1 MAGDDAENRINS
13 IPSRKYSALTMII
26 INIFEWMHEF
36 RSQITYK
43 VYALYFLILLHCS
56 LPPHTPCIRHAISNV
71 FRLYFCFLFAR
82 FFSCHL
88 RDWPNHWFGSSCVA
102 NATMKIHP
110 SRQTCRRQPNNNNN
124 NQSLSERIYF
134 RRQWARARRLKVD
147 VALHFGCIRPTQ
159 KQIIRRYLCYFQY
172 FSAHYILLLQI

>member
-1 MAGDDAENRINS
+1 
-13 IPSRKYSALTMII
+13 
-26 INIFEWMHEF
+26 MHYTF
-36 RSQITYK
+36 WYFYIARS
-43 VYALYFLILLHCS
+43 
-56 LPPHTPCIRHAISNV
+56 PHNPCIRHAISNV

-134 RRQWARARRLKVD
+134 RRQWARARRWKAEGGCGVTLWLHSTDAETNHSKVFMLLSVFQRTLYIITTD
-147 VALHFGCIRPTQ
+147 IGWRMGCGAAG
-159 KQIIRRYLCYFQY
+159 RRWVRYKK
-172 FSAHYILLLQI
+172 